1 MGVTKIIGSVEG
13 RIPPLVV
20 LSPNKRA
27 MMRRDVEY
35 KLRGVSRGLAYIV
48 ELRSTN
54 VDLISNQEINVC

>member
-1 MGVTKIIGSVEG
+1 MGVTKIIASVEG
-13 RIPPLVV
+13 RIPPLV
-20 LSPNKRA
+20 LSPNERA

-54 VDLISNQEINVC
+54 VP